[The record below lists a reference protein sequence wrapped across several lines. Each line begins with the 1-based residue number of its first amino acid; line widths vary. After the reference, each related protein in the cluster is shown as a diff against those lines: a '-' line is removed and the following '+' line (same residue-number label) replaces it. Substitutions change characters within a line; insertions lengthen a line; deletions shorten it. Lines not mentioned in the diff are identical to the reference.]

1 MSIMIHIKVCEFF
14 QLLTLL
20 TRGMVGPEA
29 SCAFQG
35 SPLGPKVWPLDH
47 CKCVRPDWEP
57 SLQVEPTRG
66 PSPREAPAHEAH
78 VSAGAKKLLAGA
90 RWINLKTHKPTRSP
104 SPREAPAHE
113 ANVSAGTKKLLAGSI

>member
-57 SLQVEPTRG
+57 SVQVEHTM
-66 PSPREAPAHEAH
+66 
-78 VSAGAKKLLAGA
+78 LLIHGLVVLNG
-90 RWINLKTHKPTRSP
+90 RIEILF
-104 SPREAPAHE
+104 
-113 ANVSAGTKKLLAGSI
+113 